1 MIHIKYDSFSFIS
14 VCFISTIRYITNS
27 QWPALQLA
35 RLAQWI
41 ERPVMAKGQGSIP
54 GQAWIFQILFEPLR
68 SLILLRRS
76 CSLSMLQFVWKSQVR
91 LVQSLVEFQYWSGLN
106 YERSPFFLSP
116 LSETH
121 ARDTKMTTGGDWGR
135 GLRARALPSLNL
147 KRETARGLEVSP
159 NISWKDK
166 NFVFKI
172 TRPARQ
178 PVLTFGKRPCRGQYS
193 LNKGLLASMIERQ
206 SKHVTNSF

>member
-76 CSLSMLQFVWKSQVR
+76 CSLSMSQFVWKSQVR
-91 LVQSLVEFQYWSGLN
+91 LVQSWVEFQYWSGLN
-106 YERSPFFLSP
+106 YERSPFFLVRWAKRTRH
-116 LSETH
+116 ENNH
-121 ARDTKMTTGGDWGR
+121 AGDWRR

-206 SKHVTNSF
+206 SKHVTTFF

>member
-14 VCFISTIRYITNS
+14 VCFISTIRYITNL

-121 ARDTKMTTGGDWGR
+121 ARDTKMTTRVTEGGGC
-135 GLRARALPSLNL
+135 ARAHSPLLIW
-147 KRETARGLEVSP
+147 RER
-159 NISWKDK
+159 
-166 NFVFKI
+166 
-172 TRPARQ
+172 
-178 PVLTFGKRPCRGQYS
+178 
-193 LNKGLLASMIERQ
+193 LLAD
-206 SKHVTNSF
+206 

>member
-54 GQAWIFQILFEPLR
+54 GQTWIYQILFEPLR

-121 ARDTKMTTGGDWGR
+121 ETRKWPR
-135 GLRARALPSLNL
+135 GWLKAGAARARTPLSKSEERDCSQTRGFPVHFVKRKKFCFQNHPSGPP
-147 KRETARGLEVSP
+147 ASP
-159 NISWKDK
+159 DFW
-166 NFVFKI
+166 
-172 TRPARQ
+172 
-178 PVLTFGKRPCRGQYS
+178 
-193 LNKGLLASMIERQ
+193 
-206 SKHVTNSF
+206 

>member
-76 CSLSMLQFVWKSQVR
+76 CSLSMLQFVWKSHVR

-121 ARDTKMTTGGDWGR
+121 ETRRWPR
-135 GLRARALPSLNL
+135 GWLKAGAARARTPLSKSEERDCSQTRGFPVHFV
-147 KRETARGLEVSP
+147 KR
-159 NISWKDK
+159 
-166 NFVFKI
+166 
-172 TRPARQ
+172 
-178 PVLTFGKRPCRGQYS
+178 
-193 LNKGLLASMIERQ
+193 
-206 SKHVTNSF
+206 